1 VGDERASGVAPAV
14 APAEATPA
22 EARPAPAAAAPPAA
36 DRPWL
41 EGEAV
46 LVNKAGLHAY
56 PSHVVAYVA
65 NCFQN
70 TEVQLCHGGRCADAK
85 SVLQLLVLSRE
96 KPLLKGTRVTVRA
109 SGVNAKAAVEILPAV
124 LGSGFG
130 EER

>member
-1 VGDERASGVAPAV
+1 VE
-14 APAEATPA
+14 
-22 EARPAPAAAAPPAA
+22 
-36 DRPWL
+36 
-41 EGEAV
+41 

-70 TEVQLCHGGRCADAK
+70 TDVQLCQGEHCVDAK

-96 KPLLKGTRVTVRA
+96 RPLLKGTRLSVRA
-109 SGVNAKAAVEILPAV
+109 SGVNAKAAVEVMAAV